1 MQAIL
6 DLLGKEALAAFLGG
20 VVTMVLGFTVAR
32 WTFFRYQSKMKRG
45 EFLGQVLVQSHAL
58 LPDNDGNS
66 VLCFTTEKVYPDLSE
81 LFPNPAL
88 QKLFLERARAT
99 TEENPLMDLSG
110 LADHAKRTLVSHLS
124 SVVEGLEGRYI
135 VLTTREAQD
144 AVERKL
150 TRVFLIK
157 LDLLAKLRT
166 WREAQRIR
174 AERPPHWPRILNLHL
189 AANRILDA
197 NGELIP
203 EQVSSYGEI
212 VFGPRIPL
220 GSHAVDWEAN
230 GLTSGP
236 HESPFRRG

>member
-6 DLLGKEALAAFLGG
+6 DLLGKEAIAAFLGV
-20 VVTMVLGFTVAR
+20 VVTMMLGFFAAR
-32 WTFFRYQSKMKRG
+32 WTFFRHQSKMRRG
-45 EFLGQVLVQSHAL
+45 EFVGQLLVQSHSI
-58 LPDNDGNS
+58 LPDENGAP
-66 VLCFTTEKVYPDLSE
+66 VLCFTTEKVYPDLGE

-88 QKLFLERARAT
+88 QKLFIERAQAT

-110 LADHAKRTLVSHLS
+110 HADHAKRTLVSHLS
-124 SVVEGLEGRYI
+124 SVVEGLEGRH
-135 VLTTREAQD
+135 VMLTTREAQD

-150 TRVFLIK
+150 TRVFLIQV
-157 LDLLAKLRT
+157 DLLARLRS
-166 WREAQRIR
+166 WSEAQRIR

-203 EQVSSYGEI
+203 EQANYYGEI

-230 GLTSGP
+230 GFTSGP